1 MDSQLDRATE
11 HNHNQPFIKILP
23 CYLSIVSNL
32 DILFQICKNARS
44 FRKCINLSCNNTIKF
59 IENEIYRNKVLEFLS
74 GNSLKLQLTLL
85 NLKYDLSTCDHDIRL
100 FGKLCKE
107 HSGILVRC
115 NKTYILNIN
124 SRISRYIYSNK
135 KNYQIMLHYIKY
147 IKKIYSNCEINLN
160 WSRIRKTP
168 FELPPISGI
177 HGINL
182 SNTSITNETL
192 KGKIL
197 PQDTD
202 ITFCDG
208 ITTLDRESF
217 ANVIN
222 LKLSLTN
229 INPYEIPNHL
239 RELHIVYSRL
249 TINNLYENQFPY
261 LRILHISNMT
271 VNIWTWIIPNLR
283 ILCLERCT
291 FTTYENIANF
301 LLLEE
306 LTISGCNFDNTH
318 IQHILH
324 LSKLN
329 KLDISSCTNLTDF
342 SFIPQMRLQ
351 SLNVSGCNITN
362 DTLQYFR
369 GITDLNLSHTKITDL
384 TMLDGTIV
392 SLMAL
397 NVSHCNLI
405 KSMDFF
411 FKQRFSK
418 LNISESSI
426 EEIDPLWNVE
436 TIINIQVGRCNAN
449 ISTM

>member
-1 MDSQLDRATE
+1 MSSLDCATK
-11 HNHNQPFIKILP
+11 HNYDQPLIKILS
-23 CYLSIVSNL
+23 CYLSIISNL
-32 DILFQICKNARS
+32 DILFQTCKNARS
-44 FRKCINLSCNNTIKF
+44 FRKCINLSFNNTIKF
-59 IENEIYRNKVLEFLS
+59 IENEIYRNKVLQFLS
-74 GNSLKLQLTLL
+74 GNTLKLQLSLL
-85 NLKYDLSTCDHDIRL
+85 NVKYDLSTCDHDIRL

-107 HSGILVRC
+107 HSNILVKC

-124 SRISRYIYSNK
+124 TRISRYIYSNK

-168 FELPPISGI
+168 FELPPISEI

-192 KGKIL
+192 KGKTL
-197 PQDTD
+197 PRDTD

-217 ANVIN
+217 ATVEK

-229 INPYEIPNHL
+229 INPYEIPNYL

-249 TINNLYENQFPY
+249 TINNLYENQFPD
-261 LRILHISNMT
+261 LIILHISNMT

-329 KLDISSCTNLTDF
+329 KLDISNCTNLTDF
-342 SFIPQMRLQ
+342 SFIPQIRLH

-405 KSMDFF
+405 RSMDFF

-436 TIINIQVGRCNAN
+436 TIINIQVSRCNAN